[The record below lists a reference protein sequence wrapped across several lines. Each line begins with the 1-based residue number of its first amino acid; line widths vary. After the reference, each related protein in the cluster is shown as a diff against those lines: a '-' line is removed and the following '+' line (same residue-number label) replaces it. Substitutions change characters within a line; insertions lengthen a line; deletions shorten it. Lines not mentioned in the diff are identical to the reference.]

1 MQCRPTTTD
10 LIARAKADSLTIT
23 YVNEALPANLVDLF
37 VYQPNILSATPTLN
51 EIEKF
56 IKNYFKLP
64 DEFQPISG
72 VSGLIIAARRA
83 AAGGRK
89 IRQLRIMGHG
99 HRGMVRIG
107 AELVQV
113 EYLADPNSALVKELA
128 RLAEFLDVERSVVIL
143 DHCLAGNSKELLVR
157 LSEIWGG
164 VAVRGFFDY
173 QTWEHDR
180 VQVGQGKYQQCRG
193 SECQLG
199 VETVR
204 VEAATSAQ

>member
-143 DHCLAGNSKELLVR
+143 DH
-157 LSEIWGG
+157 
-164 VAVRGFFDY
+164 
-173 QTWEHDR
+173 
-180 VQVGQGKYQQCRG
+180 
-193 SECQLG
+193 
-199 VETVR
+199 
-204 VEAATSAQ
+204 